1 MILLRKVVSMV
12 SIWEE
17 TMGDFK
23 LYLLIAIVVVL
34 IAILIYSM
42 MIVSKKKQY
51 FVRIDDLDYLK
62 HEISNKTVPFELAKL
77 RSTKKS
83 ERIVKLVQQW
93 EQRWGSL
100 ENEFI
105 TVTEKIIYTEELV
118 EKRSFTEAN
127 DLMDNISE
135 MLEHLN
141 TEVDLLLE
149 EIKSLKRSE
158 ERSRSNVVGLKEKFE
173 QLKMQYD
180 LEQSNYVN
188 MHDEILNLFKEIEA
202 LFLKFNECMEE
213 CNYDLADETINN
225 IKKEME
231 KMNYVFDR
239 IPIYHESIEKTIK
252 PLLKDVMKSFENL
265 SNQGIY
271 LNHLKI
277 DETIVTYEEN
287 INQVDQMLKRFEFEQ
302 IESML
307 LEVEENS
314 KQMIQF
320 MKREMD
326 IKGEVIEVL
335 EKTKATI
342 MNINTMG
349 THLNQRY
356 YNIKNNYTLAEEDEN
371 NFNFLLNEIQIVTNE
386 LYFIEAKFADKQTSN
401 TEMSHQLESITAQ
414 IVEIEH
420 QLQLFDVDI
429 EHLYD
434 GEKDC
439 RQRALLLLNR
449 FNDLKAMYNQSHFP
463 VENQNIVSLIEEGN
477 AAITA
482 LFKEIDQVP
491 IHINNISEQLQY
503 SQEMLEHIIN
513 SVNQIVQELKL
524 AETLIV
530 HGHRYLVREGMYVV
544 DLTIAEDQFR
554 QGNYATVI
562 EKMKKLLKS
571 IEGSQFDIQYDQFK
585 QSLDC
590 YLI

>member
-1 MILLRKVVSMV
+1 
-12 SIWEE
+12 
-17 TMGDFK
+17 MGDFK